1 MNLLPQD
8 VADYLRS
15 LHDRFDDPVLLEM
28 EAIAEERSF
37 PIVGRMVGVA
47 LEMLARSV
55 QAKRVFE
62 LGSGFGFSAW
72 WFARAVGAVGEVTL
86 TDGDPANTEMSQDLL
101 RRAGVAGRCRF
112 LTGDAVTSLKGTEG
126 EFDVVYCDI
135 DKEGYPEA
143 FAAAAERVRVGGLY
157 LCDNVLWSGKVAD
170 PANTESSTEAIRA
183 HNQAVFSDPRFL
195 TTIIPIRDGV
205 ISALK
210 IS

>member
-8 VADYLRS
+8 VADYLRG

-28 EAIAEERSF
+28 EAIAEERRF
-37 PIVGRMVGVA
+37 PIVGRMVGAA

-72 WFARAVGAVGEVTL
+72 WFARAVGAGGEVTL
-86 TDGDPANTEMSQDLL
+86 TDGDPANTELSQDLL
-101 RRAGVAGRCRF
+101 RRAGLASRCRF
-112 LTGDAVTSLKGTEG
+112 LTGDAVTSLNSTEG

-135 DKEGYPEA
+135 DKEGYPDA
-143 FAAAAERVRVGGLY
+143 FAAAAERIRVGGLY

-170 PANTESSTEAIRA
+170 PANTESSTQSIRA
-183 HNQAVFSDPRFL
+183 HNVAVFSDSRFL

-205 ISALK
+205 ICALK
-210 IS
+210 LP